1 MNPIN
6 NTTDDMNPII
16 KTIADDLKIYQ
27 LKNETKGFFEARVI
41 YSAIAQHMKAASN
54 DASIYEP
61 ITSEGASIVHTKK
74 RCRDILE
81 QLVLCSPSSKDWFD
95 YKNNNLDSIIEII
108 YSRLV
113 MAGELLKNRDRY
125 NVSATIKRFIVNDR
139 VCYYRGIATTFSNK
153 KASGLSLI
161 ENTTASYED
170 RSSIKELL
178 PNSFENADKYWK
190 EYISHISFE
199 KIYSI
204 DNLEIFDADMKTS
217 TLYNC
222 FKSVNSIPK
231 GISLVRKKLYEF
243 DYCYYIVKRV
253 GDSVYYHSVEDYY
266 KETNEHFRFRYA
278 LRNLH
283 NNPVKARFNL
293 CGDMVK
299 LHLDTKLPNS
309 EMAFLSLISWPE
321 RNINDDVFFIFS
333 SVYWDII
340 KRILENLH
348 IELTEMKNET
358 I

>member
-1 MNPIN
+1 
-6 NTTDDMNPII
+6 MNPII
-16 KTIADDLKIYQ
+16 KTIADDLKIFPIIR
-27 LKNETKGFFEARVI
+27 ESEGSFEARVI
-41 YSAIAQHMKAASN
+41 YSAIAQHIKAASN
-54 DASIYEP
+54 DSSIYEP
-61 ITSEGASIVHTKK
+61 ITSEGASIVHTKR
-74 RCRDILE
+74 RCRNILE
-81 QLVLCSPSSKDWFD
+81 QLILCSPSSKDWFD

-113 MAGELLKNRDRY
+113 MTGELLKNRDRY
-125 NVSATIKRFIVNDR
+125 NVSATIKRFNVNDR

-161 ENTTASYED
+161 ENTTASSED
-170 RSSIKELL
+170 SSSIIEML
-178 PNSFENADKYWK
+178 PNSFESANNYWK
-190 EYISHISFE
+190 KYIRHISFE

-204 DNLEIFDADMKTS
+204 DDLEIFDADMKTS

-231 GISLVRKKLYEF
+231 GISLARKKLYEF

-253 GDSVYYHSVEDYY
+253 GDNIYYHSVEDYY

-278 LRNLH
+278 LRYLH
-283 NNPVKARFNL
+283 NNPVKAGVNL

-299 LHLDTKLPNS
+299 LHLNTKLPNS

-333 SVYWDII
+333 TVYWDII
-340 KRILENLH
+340 KSILENLH
-348 IELTEMKNET
+348 IELTEM
-358 I
+358 